1 MNKIKVV
8 NKGYTLSVISWENDG
23 DNYRTKSKTY
33 DTKEK
38 AVKIAKLCKE
48 LFVSCNNGNGGIG
61 NINEDDE
68 EEANETILEWLEN
81 NPTFFENQENLDEE
95 GLINDIMEINYN
107 LMGGS
112 EYYYSRVFQS
122 ASITYSPEDVYLEEI
137 KF

>member
-1 MNKIKVV
+1 M
-8 NKGYTLSVISWENDG
+8 
-23 DNYRTKSKTY
+23 
-33 DTKEK
+33 
-38 AVKIAKLCKE
+38 
-48 LFVSCNNGNGGIG
+48 FVSCNTKNGGIG
-61 NINEDDE
+61 NTNEDDE

-95 GLINDIMEINYN
+95 SLINDIMDINYS
-107 LMGGS
+107 LMGSS